1 MCYLNIANVFTRGRI
16 DAHARRD
23 VATTVGARKKVIG
36 ATVDVSAMGTVAPKD
51 CEGGVG
57 VALGL

>member
-1 MCYLNIANVFTRGRI
+1 ML

-23 VATTVGARKKVIG
+23 VARTVCARRKVLG
-36 ATVDVSAMGTVAPKD
+36 ATVDVYSAMGTVAPRD

-57 VALGL
+57 VALG